1 MEISLPGDQ
10 SGDLRERGEIREPR
24 GGRGRGRG
32 RGEREGEDSEDEEE
46 NFVSSESESLLFVM
60 LIF

>member
-24 GGRGRGRG
+24 GE
-32 RGEREGEDSEDEEE
+32 GEREGEDSEDEDE
-46 NFVSSESESLLFVM
+46 NFVSSES
-60 LIF
+60 